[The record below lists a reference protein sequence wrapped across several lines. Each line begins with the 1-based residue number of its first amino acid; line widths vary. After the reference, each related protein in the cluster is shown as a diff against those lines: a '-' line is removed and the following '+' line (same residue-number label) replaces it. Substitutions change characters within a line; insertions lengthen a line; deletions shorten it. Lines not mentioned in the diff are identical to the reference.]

1 MQILGTDA
9 WKIGFGILMVLVIGN
24 LILAMSIKSDILSLL
39 NTSIANTGGTATT
52 GNGGTGGTIGSGGT
66 VNTTTCTVQTAPNI
80 KVEGSSNAK
89 VTIVEYSDFQCPY
102 CGSAQ
107 PTIKQVMDYYE
118 GKIKLQFKHFPLSFH
133 QYAEKAAE
141 AAECAADQG
150 KFWEMHD
157 MMFSNSNALTVDNL
171 KQYAKTIGL
180 DTSTFN
186 CCLDSGKKAAAVQ
199 ADMQEGVA
207 AGVTGTPAFFI
218 NGKLVSGAQPY
229 EVFKAAI
236 DSALAS

>member
-39 NTSIANTGGTATT
+39 NTSIANTGGT
-52 GNGGTGGTIGSGGT
+52 G
-66 VNTTTCTVQTAPNI
+66 NTTSCTVQTAPNT
-80 KVEGSSNAK
+80 KVEGSSDAK
-89 VTIVEYSDFQCPY
+89 VTIIEYSDFECPY
-102 CGSAQ
+102 CGRAQ
-107 PTIKQVMDYYE
+107 PTIKQIMSDYA
-118 GKIKLQFKHFPLSFH
+118 GKVKLQFKHFPLSFH

-150 KFWEMHD
+150 KFWELHD
-157 MMFSNSNALTVDNL
+157 LMFSNSDSLTVDNI
-171 KQYAKTIGL
+171 KQYAKAVGV

-207 AGVTGTPAFFI
+207 AGVTGTPAFLI
-218 NGKLVSGAQPY
+218 NGKLVTGAQPY

-236 DSALAS
+236 DSALAG